1 MLDNITKR
9 RIDDCRDILVGK
21 LPDPKSQIEQ
31 ITIALIYKFMDDM
44 DKEAIELGGKA
55 KFFSDY
61 ILPDPNNPEK
71 QITIPFEKYS
81 WDNLFDTKVSASEM
95 LKLYSEAIE
104 RMVKNPNIPD
114 LFANIFKNAYLP
126 YRDPETLKMFLKTI
140 SEFEYTHS
148 EKLGDAFEYLLSV
161 MGSQGD
167 AGQFRTPR
175 HIIDFLVAAVDP
187 GKNDTI
193 LDPACGTAGFLISAF
208 KHIKEQNNNT
218 LTPDEQKKLI
228 KNFVGY
234 DISPDMVRLSLVNL
248 YLHGFSD
255 PHIFEYDSLSSEERW
270 DETFDVVLANP
281 PFMSPKGG
289 IRPHKKFTIS
299 SNRSEVLFVDY
310 IAEHLNPKGRAGII
324 VPEGIIFQSGTAYK
338 ALRKML
344 VEKYLYAVVSL
355 PAGVFNPYSG
365 VKTSILLMDAD
376 LAQKTKDVLFVKIDN
391 DGYGLGSQRN
401 AVKGGQLEE
410 AIDILKTFRQNCIES
425 KLFENSILAQ
435 AVSKTEIGKSGDY
448 NLSGERY
455 KKLFVTD
462 STFPMV
468 ELSDETIFKV
478 ISGGTPSSEIEEYWN
493 GDINWATLADLP
505 SSELI
510 SNITETKRKI
520 TDKGL
525 KNSSAKVLPVDS
537 ILVSTR
543 ATIGRIAINKEECST
558 NQGFKNI
565 IINDFNKANTYYI
578 ALMMTKLVDKMNSM
592 ATGGTFKE
600 LSSTSFRT
608 LEIPLPPLPVQE
620 QIVAEI
626 ESYHKIIDGAKM
638 VVENYK
644 PRIEID
650 PSWEMVE
657 LNSICDVRDGTHD
670 SPKYVEEGFPLI
682 TSKNIK
688 DGKIDFDNVN
698 LISKKDLELI
708 NKRSKVDDGDI
719 IMPMI
724 GTIGNPIVVNKDR
737 EFGIKNVALIKFHND
752 SKVNRV
758 YLKNILDSEY
768 FSKYYQRQASGSTQ
782 KFISLG
788 FIRAIKIPLPSNEIQ
803 QQIVFQIEKE
813 QALVNANKE
822 LIKIYEQK
830 IKDRIAKVWGE
841 KEKKIVSKKLNN
853 DLYLAIMLKQMERK
867 IQLNYG
873 EVATQKTVFHLNTF
887 TNQKLDY
894 PFINSNYGTYS
905 YQLKDDLLKNP
916 YLTKTKKGNGDVFV
930 VASSKENEVLEALSN
945 PENKD
950 FVNAINEVLNIY
962 QSPLINKETENIE
975 LLNTVSKVILDK
987 QTTDLE
993 AVYKGMED
1001 WEINQNGFKTKAD
1014 KFTKARTKKMILL
1027 IEKLGLVEK
1036 LIK

>member
-61 ILPDPNNPEK
+61 TLPDPSNPEK
-71 QITIPFEKYS
+71 QIKVPFEKYS
-81 WDNLFDTKVSASEM
+81 WDNLFDTKVSAAEM

-104 RMVKNPNIPD
+104 GMVKNPNIPD

-175 HIIDFLVAAVDP
+175 HIIDFLVSAVDP

-208 KHIKEQNNNT
+208 KYIKQQNNNT

-255 PHIFEYDSLSSEERW
+255 PHIFEYDSLSSEQRW
-270 DETFDVVLANP
+270 DETFDVILANP

-324 VPEGIIFQSGTAYK
+324 VPEGIIFQNGTAYK

-344 VEKYLYAVVSL
+344 VDKYLYAVVSL

-376 LAQKTKDVLFVKIDN
+376 LAKKTKEILFLKIEN
-391 DGYGLGSQRN
+391 DGYGLGTQRN

-410 AIDILKTFRQNCIES
+410 AIIILNAFKQDCIDGN
-425 KLFENSILAQ
+425 KFENSPLGQ
-435 AVSKTEIGKSGDY
+435 AVNKSEIGKSGDY

-455 KKLFVTD
+455 KTTGALSSNYESVKLGEICRIINGRAYKQD
-462 STFPMV
+462 
-468 ELSDETIFKV
+468 ELLDKGKYPVMRVGNFFSNRSWYYSDLELDNDKYCLNGDLLYAWSASFGPKIWNGEKCIYHYHIWKMLPDET
-478 ISGGTPSSEIEEYWN
+478 
-493 GDINWATLADLP
+493 
-505 SSELI
+505 
-510 SNITETKRKI
+510 R
-520 TDKGL
+520 
-525 KNSSAKVLPVDS
+525 
-537 ILVSTR
+537 
-543 ATIGRIAINKEECST
+543 INKHFLYHVLNRDTEA
-558 NQGFKNI
+558 I
-565 IINDFNKANTYYI
+565 KAEGGRGI
-578 ALMMTKLVDKMNSM
+578 AMIHITKSGM
-592 ATGGTFKE
+592 E
-600 LSSTSFRT
+600 HR
-608 LEIPLPPLPVQE
+608 EIPLPPLPIQE
-620 QIVAEI
+620 EIVAEI
-626 ESYHKIIDGAKM
+626 ESYQKIIDGAQM
-638 VVENYK
+638 VVDNYK
-644 PRIEID
+644 PRIEINKEWKILEFGD
-650 PSWEMVE
+650 APFEIIDGDRGTNYPNGDDFQSEGYCLF
-657 LNSICDVRDGTHD
+657 LNTKNVRDN
-670 SPKYVEEGFPLI
+670 GFRFNELMFI
-682 TSKNIK
+682 TKEK
-688 DGKIDFDNVN
+688 DEKLRKGK
-698 LISKKDLELI
+698 LQRE
-708 NKRSKVDDGDI
+708 DI
-719 IMPMI
+719 LLTTR
-724 GTIGNPIVVNKDR
+724 GTIGNTAYYNKKVAYD
-737 EFGIKNVALIKFHND
+737 NVRINSGMVIFRPNND
-752 SKVNRV
+752 K
-758 YLKNILDSEY
+758 ILSEY
-768 FSKYYQRQASGSTQ
+768 LYYFIQSENCQLQFNNIVSGAAQ
-782 KFISLG
+782 PQLPIRDLKF
-788 FIRAIKIPLPSNEIQ
+788 AKIPLPPIETQ
-803 QQIVFQIEKE
+803 QKIVSQIEKE

-822 LIKIYEQK
+822 LITIYEQK
-830 IKDRIAKVWGE
+830 IKDRIGKVWGE
-841 KEKKIVSKKLNN
+841 KEQKTISKKISN
-853 DLYLAIMLKQMERK
+853 DLYLAMMLKQMERK

-894 PFINSNYGTYS
+894 PFMNSNYGTYS

-916 YLTKTKKGNGDVFV
+916 YLTKTKKGNGEVFV
-930 VASSKENEVLEALSN
+930 VTSSKENEVLEALSN
-945 PENKD
+945 PDNKD
-950 FVNAINEVLNIY
+950 FVDAINEVLNIY

-993 AVYKGMED
+993 VVYTGMEN

-1014 KFTKARTKKMILL
+1014 KFTKAKTKKMIAL
-1027 IEKLGLVEK
+1027 IEKLGLVNS